1 MNIHPLWYLCLIVRI
16 AIICLLCFLSKSGI
30 AKKNKLVKHLLVAI
44 LFLFGAGFVYNGI
57 FGSNNEKQIAKVFWH
72 ETRFVHGALYLL
84 ASYYFYK
91 NNNNMTTL
99 VLVSDVLFSVM
110 YRIYTNQ

>member
-1 MNIHPLWYLCLIVRI
+1 MKIHPLWYLCIIVRI

-30 AKKNKLVKHLLVAI
+30 AKKNKLVKHLLAAI
-44 LFLFGAGFVYNGI
+44 LFVFGAGFVYNGI

-91 NNNNMTTL
+91 SNNNMTTL

-110 YRIYTNQ
+110 YRLYTNQ